1 MCQTLADLALLR
13 QLVTITT
20 IHLLTTSNTKAV
32 FTMNLINEPMTPQ
45 PPLYRDGIVDTRI
58 NNVLPLLPPVA
69 IIEKFPTTADADQ
82 LVCQTRNAISNC
94 LHGKDDRLVVI
105 TGPCSIHD
113 PIAAIDYAKRL
124 LPLRQKYADQLEV
137 IMRVYFEKPRTT
149 VGWKG
154 LINDPNLDN
163 SYDINNGLR
172 IARKLLVDVN
182 ALGVPAATE
191 FLDMISPQYID
202 ELISWGAIGAR
213 TTESQIHRELSS
225 GMSCPIGFK
234 NATDGSAKIAV
245 DAVVAAQHEHTFM
258 TVTKMGHVAIA
269 HTKGNDDCHIILR
282 GGKEPN
288 YHSVAVANAC
298 ELLKAAG
305 LPESVMID
313 FSHSNSSKKFK
324 KQLDV
329 CHDVATQISSGSNR
343 IFGVMIESNLV
354 EGRQDL
360 CEDLSKLVYGQSV
373 TDACVSFEDTE
384 AMLAELNEAVL
395 ARRAKNN
402 G

>member
-82 LVCQTRNAISNC
+82 LVCQTRNTISNC

-343 IFGVMIESNLV
+343 IFGVMIESNIV

>member
-1 MCQTLADLALLR
+1 
-13 QLVTITT
+13 
-20 IHLLTTSNTKAV
+20 
-32 FTMNLINEPMTPQ
+32 MNLINEPMTPQ

-137 IMRVYFEKPRTT
+137 IMRGYFEKPRTT

>member
-1 MCQTLADLALLR
+1 
-13 QLVTITT
+13 
-20 IHLLTTSNTKAV
+20 
-32 FTMNLINEPMTPQ
+32 MNLMTEPMTPQ

-58 NNVLPLLPPVA
+58 NNVLALLPPVA
-69 IIEKFPTTADADQ
+69 VIEKFPTTSEADK
-82 LVCQTRNAISNC
+82 LVFNTRNAIHNI
-94 LHGKDDRLVVI
+94 LHGEDDRLIVI

-113 PIAAIDYAKRL
+113 PVAAIDYAQQI
-124 LPLRQKYADQLEV
+124 LPLREKYKDQLEV

-154 LINDPNLDN
+154 LINDPKLDN

-182 ALGVPAATE
+182 VMGMPAATE

-234 NATDGSAKIAV
+234 NATDGSVKIAV
-245 DAVVAAQHEHTFM
+245 DAVVAAKHEHTFM

-269 HTKGNDDCHIILR
+269 HTLGNDDCHIILR

-288 YHSVAVANAC
+288 YHSVAVAQAC
-298 ELLKAAG
+298 ELLAKAG
-305 LPESVMID
+305 LPQRVMID
-313 FSHSNSSKKFK
+313 FSHSNSSKQFK
-324 KQLDV
+324 KQVEV
-329 CHDVATQISSGSNR
+329 CHDVSTQISSGSDR
-343 IFGVMIESNLV
+343 IFGVMIESNLI

-360 CEDLSKLVYGQSV
+360 GDDLSKLVYGQSI
-373 TDACVSFEDTE
+373 TDACVGIDDTSE
-384 AMLAELNEAVL
+384 MLAELNEAVL
-395 ARRAKNN
+395 ARRAKLQSK
-402 G
+402 

>member
-313 FSHSNSSKKFK
+313 FSHSNSSKKCK

>member
-1 MCQTLADLALLR
+1 
-13 QLVTITT
+13 
-20 IHLLTTSNTKAV
+20 
-32 FTMNLINEPMTPQ
+32 MNLINEPMIPQ

-82 LVCQTRNAISNC
+82 LVCKTRNAISDC

-137 IMRVYFEKPRTT
+137 VMRVYFEKPRTT

-154 LINDPNLDN
+154 LINDPSLDN

>member
-82 LVCQTRNAISNC
+82 LVCQTRNAISDC

>member
-1 MCQTLADLALLR
+1 MTNK
-13 QLVTITT
+13 
-20 IHLLTTSNTKAV
+20 H
-32 FTMNLINEPMTPQ
+32 EPMIPQ

-69 IIEKFPTTADADQ
+69 IIEKFPTTDFADK
-82 LVCQTRNAISNC
+82 LVFNTREAIHNI
-94 LHGKDDRLVVI
+94 LHGKDDRIVVI

-113 PIAAIDYAKRL
+113 TEAAMEYANRL
-124 LPLRQKYADQLEV
+124 LPLREKFKDQLEI

-154 LINDPNLDN
+154 LINDPNLNN

-182 ALGVPAATE
+182 SLGMPAATE

-234 NATDGSAKIAV
+234 NATDGSTKIAV
-245 DAVVAAQHEHTFM
+245 DATVAAQNEHTFM

-269 HTKGNDDCHIILR
+269 HTRGNDDCHIILR

-288 YHSVAVANAC
+288 YHSVAVAQAC
-298 ELLKAAG
+298 EQLKAAK
-305 LPESVMID
+305 LPERVMID
-313 FSHSNSSKKFK
+313 FSHSNSSKQFK

-329 CHDVATQISSGSNR
+329 CHDVATQISSGSDR

-360 CEDLSKLVYGQSV
+360 TEDLSKLVYGQSI
-373 TDACVSFEDTE
+373 TDACVCFEDTE
-384 AMLAELNEAVL
+384 AMIVELNDAVL
-395 ARRAKNN
+395 ARRAKHA
-402 G
+402 

>member
-20 IHLLTTSNTKAV
+20 IHLLTTSKTKAV

>member
-1 MCQTLADLALLR
+1 
-13 QLVTITT
+13 
-20 IHLLTTSNTKAV
+20 
-32 FTMNLINEPMTPQ
+32 MNLINEPMTPQ

-69 IIEKFPTTADADQ
+69 IIEKFPTAADADQ

>member
-1 MCQTLADLALLR
+1 MNQTDER
-13 QLVTITT
+13 I
-20 IHLLTTSNTKAV
+20 I
-32 FTMNLINEPMTPQ
+32 PQ
-45 PPLYRDGIVDTRI
+45 PPMYREGIVDTRI
-58 NNVLPLLPPVA
+58 NNVLALLPPVA
-69 IIEKFPTTADADQ
+69 VIEKFPTTEAADQ
-82 LVCQTRNAISNC
+82 LVFNTRNAIHNV
-94 LHGKDDRLVVI
+94 LQGQDDRLIVI

-113 PIAAIDYAKRL
+113 PKAAIEYAQRL
-124 LPLRQKYADQLEV
+124 LPLRAKYKEQLEV

-154 LINDPNLDN
+154 LINDPNLDG

-182 ALGVPAATE
+182 VMGMPSATE

-213 TTESQIHRELSS
+213 TTESQIHRELAS

-234 NATDGSAKIAV
+234 NATDGAVKIAV
-245 DAVVAAQHEHTFM
+245 DAVVAAKHEHTFM

-269 HTKGNDDCHIILR
+269 HTLGNDDCHVILR

-288 YHSVAVANAC
+288 YHSVAVAQAC
-298 ELLKAAG
+298 EFLGKAG
-305 LPESVMID
+305 LPERVMID

-329 CHDVATQISSGSNR
+329 CHDVSTQIASGSDR
-343 IFGVMIESNLV
+343 IFGVMIESNLI
-354 EGRQDL
+354 EGNQTLGD
-360 CEDLSKLVYGQSV
+360 DLSKLVYGQSI
-373 TDACVSFEDTE
+373 TDACVGFEDTE
-384 AMLAELNEAVL
+384 NMLAELNEAVL
-395 ARRAKNN
+395 ARRAKHE
-402 G
+402 

>member
-82 LVCQTRNAISNC
+82 LVCQTRNAISDC

-137 IMRVYFEKPRTT
+137 VMRVYFEKPRTT

-182 ALGVPAATE
+182 ALGMPAATE

-402 G
+402 S

>member
-1 MCQTLADLALLR
+1 
-13 QLVTITT
+13 
-20 IHLLTTSNTKAV
+20 
-32 FTMNLINEPMTPQ
+32 MNLINEPMTPQ

-69 IIEKFPTTADADQ
+69 IIEKFPTTAAADQ
-82 LVCQTRNAISNC
+82 LVCQTRSAISNC
-94 LHGKDDRLVVI
+94 MYGKDDRLVVI

-113 PIAAIDYAKRL
+113 PLAALDYAKRL
-124 LPLRQKYADQLEV
+124 LPLRQKYADQLEI

-163 SYDINNGLR
+163 SFDINNGLR

-269 HTKGNDDCHIILR
+269 HTKGNHDCHIILR

-298 ELLKAAG
+298 ELLQKAG
-305 LPESVMID
+305 LLQSDMID
-313 FSHSNSSKKFK
+313 FSHSNSSKQFK
-324 KQLDV
+324 KQLEV
-329 CHDVATQISSGSNR
+329 CHDVATQISSGSKR

-360 CEDLSKLVYGQSV
+360 CDDLSKLVYGQSV

-384 AMLAELNEAVL
+384 AMLSELNEAVL
-395 ARRAKNN
+395 ARRAKNS
-402 G
+402 

>member
-1 MCQTLADLALLR
+1 
-13 QLVTITT
+13 
-20 IHLLTTSNTKAV
+20 
-32 FTMNLINEPMTPQ
+32 MNNKTNHTVSQ
-45 PPLYRDGIVDTRI
+45 PPLFRHGVVDTRI

-69 IIEKFPTTADADQ
+69 VIEKFPTNDFADA
-82 LVCQTRNAISNC
+82 LVCSTRDAVHRC
-94 LHGKDDRLVVI
+94 LTGKDDRLVVI

-113 PIAAIDYAKRL
+113 PEAAVDYARRL
-124 LPLRQKYADQLEV
+124 LPLREKYRGQLEI

-154 LINDPNLDN
+154 LINDPNLDG

-182 ALGVPAATE
+182 SLGMPAATE

-225 GMSCPIGFK
+225 GLSCPIGFK
-234 NATDGSAKIAV
+234 NATDGSVKIAV

-282 GGKEPN
+282 GGKSTN
-288 YHSVAVANAC
+288 YQAEHVSAAC
-298 ELLKAAG
+298 EQLKKAG
-305 LPESVMID
+305 LPERLMID
-313 FSHSNSSKKFK
+313 FSHSNSCKQYK
-324 KQLDV
+324 KQLEV
-329 CHDVATQISSGSNR
+329 CADVASQISAGCDG

-360 CEDLSKLVYGQSV
+360 KDDGSVPVYGQSI
-373 TDACVSFEDTE
+373 TDACVSFDDTSV
-384 AMLAELNEAVL
+384 MLQQLNDAVL
-395 ARRAKNN
+395 DRRKAKQK
-402 G
+402 

>member
-1 MCQTLADLALLR
+1 
-13 QLVTITT
+13 
-20 IHLLTTSNTKAV
+20 
-32 FTMNLINEPMTPQ
+32 MNLMNEPMIPQ

-69 IIEKFPTTADADQ
+69 VIEKFPTTAAADQ
-82 LVCQTRNAISNC
+82 LVFKTREAIHRSM
-94 LHGKDDRLVVI
+94 HGEDDRLIVI

-113 PIAAIDYAKRL
+113 PAAAIDYAQRL
-124 LPLRQKYADQLEV
+124 LPLRQKYQDQLEV

-182 ALGVPAATE
+182 ALGMPAATE

-269 HTKGNDDCHIILR
+269 HTRGNNDCHIILR

-288 YHSVAVANAC
+288 YHSAAVAQAC
-298 ELLKAAG
+298 ELLGKSG
-305 LPESVMID
+305 LSQKVMID
-313 FSHSNSSKKFK
+313 FSHSNSSKQFK
-324 KQLDV
+324 KQLEV
-329 CHDVATQISSGSNR
+329 CHDVAVQISAGSDR

-360 CEDLSKLVYGQSV
+360 CEDCSKLTYGQSI
-373 TDACVSFEDTE
+373 TDACVGWEDTE
-384 AMLAELNEAVL
+384 RMLAELNEAVL
-395 ARRAKNN
+395 SRRTRHA
-402 G
+402 

>member
-1 MCQTLADLALLR
+1 
-13 QLVTITT
+13 
-20 IHLLTTSNTKAV
+20 
-32 FTMNLINEPMTPQ
+32 MNLTHTPMIPQ
-45 PPLYRDGIVDTRI
+45 PPLYRDGVVDTRI

-69 IIEKFPTTADADQ
+69 VIEKFPTTPDADN
-82 LVCQTRNAISNC
+82 LVCKTRQAIHNAMNG
-94 LHGKDDRLVVI
+94 LDDRLVVI

-113 PIAAIDYAKRL
+113 PVAAIEYAQRL
-124 LPLRQKYADQLEV
+124 LPLREKYKDQLEV
-137 IMRVYFEKPRTT
+137 VMRVYFEKPRTT

-154 LINDPNLDN
+154 LINDPSLDN

-182 ALGVPAATE
+182 VMGMPAATE

-202 ELISWGAIGAR
+202 ELICWGAIGAR

-234 NATDGSAKIAV
+234 NATDGSVKIAV

-269 HTKGNDDCHIILR
+269 HTKGNEDCHVILR
-282 GGKEPN
+282 GGKTPN
-288 YHSVAVANAC
+288 YDAASVDQAC
-298 ELLKAAG
+298 ELLAKAN
-305 LPESVMID
+305 LPQSVMID
-313 FSHSNSSKKFK
+313 FSHSNSSKQFK
-324 KQLDV
+324 KQNDV
-329 CHDVATQISSGSNR
+329 CHDVAQQISSGSNK

-360 CEDLSKLVYGQSV
+360 CEDLSKLTYGQSI
-373 TDACVSFEDTE
+373 TDACVGWEDTE
-384 AMLAELNEAVL
+384 AMLAELNDAVL
-395 ARRAKNN
+395 ARRAKNA
-402 G
+402 

>member
-1 MCQTLADLALLR
+1 
-13 QLVTITT
+13 
-20 IHLLTTSNTKAV
+20 
-32 FTMNLINEPMTPQ
+32 MNLINEPMTPQ

-69 IIEKFPTTADADQ
+69 IIEKFPSTAAVDQ
-82 LVCQTRNAISNC
+82 LVCQTRSAISNC
-94 LHGKDDRLVVI
+94 MYGKDDRLVVI

-113 PIAAIDYAKRL
+113 PLAALDYAKRL
-124 LPLRQKYADQLEV
+124 LPLRQKYADQLEI

-163 SYDINNGLR
+163 SFDINNGLR

-269 HTKGNDDCHIILR
+269 HTKGNHDCHIILR

-298 ELLKAAG
+298 ELLNKSG
-305 LPESVMID
+305 LPQSVMID
-313 FSHSNSSKKFK
+313 FSHSNSSKQFK
-324 KQLDV
+324 KQLEV
-329 CHDVATQISSGSNR
+329 CHDVATQISSGSKR

-360 CEDLSKLVYGQSV
+360 CADLSKLVYGQSV

-384 AMLAELNEAVL
+384 AMLSELNEAVL
-395 ARRAKNN
+395 ARRAKNQ
-402 G
+402 

>member
-1 MCQTLADLALLR
+1 MTLE
-13 QLVTITT
+13 
-20 IHLLTTSNTKAV
+20 
-32 FTMNLINEPMTPQ
+32 NEPMIAQ
-45 PPLYRDGIVDTRI
+45 PPLFRAGVVDTRI
-58 NNVLPLLPPVA
+58 NNVLALLPPVA
-69 IIEKFPTTADADQ
+69 VIEKFPTTEEADK
-82 LVCQTRNAISNC
+82 LVCATRQAI
-94 LHGKDDRLVVI
+94 HDAMKGERDRLVGI

-113 PIAAIDYAKRL
+113 PRAAIEYAERL
-124 LPLRQKYADQLEV
+124 LPLRAKYKDQLEV

-163 SYDINNGLR
+163 TFDINNGLR

-182 ALGVPAATE
+182 AMGMPAATE

-213 TTESQIHRELSS
+213 PTESQIHRELSS

-234 NATDGSAKIAV
+234 NATDGSVKIAV

-269 HTKGNDDCHIILR
+269 HTRGNDDCHIILR

-288 YHSVAVANAC
+288 YHSVAVGQAC
-298 ELLKAAG
+298 ELLGKAG
-305 LPESVMID
+305 LPQRVMID
-313 FSHSNSSKKFK
+313 FSHSNSSKQFK
-324 KQLDV
+324 KQVEV
-329 CHDVATQISSGSNR
+329 CHDVATQISSGSDR

-360 CEDLSKLVYGQSV
+360 TCDHSKLVYGQSI
-373 TDACVSFEDTE
+373 TDACVGWEDTE
-384 AMLAELNEAVL
+384 AILAELNDAVL
-395 ARRAKNN
+395 ARRAKHQSA
-402 G
+402 

>member
-343 IFGVMIESNLV
+343 IFGVMIESNIV

-384 AMLAELNEAVL
+384 AMLAELNDAVL